1 MNETA
6 RKWLAGELVGGAKLC
21 SSRAYSSSKET
32 IFNLD
37 SSVRYGV
44 FFYFK
49 ILCSWFKSYDIH
61 KICGNIVDKHFFK
74 K

>member
-21 SSRAYSSSKET
+21 SSSSKET

-37 SSVRYGV
+37 SSVRYGG

-49 ILCSWFKSYDIH
+49 IFFWLVQIWFKLCDIH
-61 KICGNIVDKHFFK
+61 TLLHW
-74 K
+74 